1 MADDIR
7 IRVYP
12 TVDKGQSASELS
24 KVIADLEKNAKK
36 IKVGIDDKEL
46 LAQIEKLKEQIN
58 SLTKGSNTK
67 GNSKMFQ
74 GEAKSAKELVAEYK
88 KLISEK
94 DKLEKKMSK
103 QTYQGQAYKALSKDL
118 TKVNKDIESVG
129 SKIDAL
135 NKKNIKSDIT
145 SSLNSSFES
154 TIKKVTELGTSIEN
168 ALGKRKLAGNQ
179 VADIKTLQ
187 NQVEKFKQEANL
199 ENILKAD
206 KPYAEM
212 SKLITKADELSRSFK
227 KLELSDNL
235 SRSIRKAESDASI
248 LQNKIKSLYT
258 KGYGDNNAIDK
269 LFTRAKELSNINIRV
284 NGKTAEADLINLNN
298 KIKDLDTDYNKLVAD
313 MQRNKKMDV
322 FKINVSASMKQLE
335 ELRTKFTSLGKDT
348 SQIDS
353 LKAKLEGLN
362 KLTFAQ
368 AQEEFS
374 KIKTRISEVS
384 GEIPKATS
392 AMNQFNKLMNERAS
406 LEKQMSK
413 TTNNQSYAV
422 LNKQLDENLVKIR
435 NVSKELDALKN
446 KNFEPNITKS
456 LAATFNQLQ
465 DSATKTSQTIDNMF
479 KNKNL
484 TEGQISQLEA
494 LRKEMDRIK
503 GTKLDN
509 ILNVS
514 NSHETMATLLSD
526 LQNVKNIAKSI
537 EINGNFNSRLETA
550 YKKVADIGSKISDL
564 KNKGFTGSPQMVADI
579 DKVVA
584 SYEKLKNVKINI
596 NSDTA
601 VSELMELNRSIEKT
615 ESEIQRL
622 NNVAKANKQSFKID
636 AGISE
641 SLNRLEEYK
650 RVIQTLG
657 ENTAPVLAL
666 EQKLLNLLE
675 LPYDEASTRLSQVNK
690 EINKMIQNTTGIKS
704 QTDALNAFNKAI
716 TQRDTLI
723 KQLGKTPVGTETF
736 KALESEL
743 GVVEGKINTIAK
755 LLPNIKITGT
765 STETT
770 KEFAKSFD
778 NVQKSLTS
786 AETKLNEFGSKT
798 NLTKGQLQELQ
809 SLMTQLGNLKLT
821 KFGDILSSSVPYN
834 EMTKLIQSTRELEN
848 ALSNLGKNIN
858 FTGKLDSQ
866 FNTAISK
873 FKTLQSQMDSFKVTK
888 MFGDTTQL
896 DRLIQK
902 ADRLS
907 KTKIDLDSEAAEADI
922 QDLIRLANELENEFK
937 QVKEVSKINEG
948 NFNLETALKNAN
960 ATLDQ
965 LQRKYQA
972 MGKDVTPI
980 TNLRNQLN
988 GLNGVSLKEADAQIR
1003 SVTSEARLLD
1013 KALRQTSNSSK
1024 QMSSAVA
1031 TSAKKTSSFVTNLYS
1046 TLSTYSLG
1054 NILGMQI
1061 TKGIYAIKETIV
1073 DLDSAFRD
1081 MEKVAP
1087 ASFTGTKEE
1096 LQEVKELAFQTGQD
1110 VARSSVDIINSTASA
1125 FQLGIDNVKQ
1135 AMEYAKDVNMY
1146 ANVADV
1152 NEETADKYLKTI
1164 ASAYGGVTKSLEP
1177 MTKKVKGAS
1186 DSYNMLTDYM
1196 DQANYAGECKLI
1208 AQ

>member
-235 SRSIRKAESDASI
+235 ARSIRKAEADTSI

-392 AMNQFNKLMNERAS
+392 AMSQFNKLMNERAS

-422 LNKQLDENLVKIR
+422 LSKQLDENLVKIR
-435 NVSKELDALKN
+435 NVSKELDVLKN
-446 KNFEPNITKS
+446 KNFEPNITRS

-584 SYEKLKNVKINI
+584 SYEKLKINI

-716 TQRDTLI
+716 TQRDALI

-809 SLMTQLGNLKLT
+809 SLMTQLGNLKIT

-902 ADRLS
+902 ADTLS

-1146 ANVADV
+1146 ANVADI
-1152 NEETADKYLKTI
+1152 NEETSDKYLKTI

-1196 DQANYAGECKLI
+1196 DQANKI
-1208 AQ
+1208 A

>member
-46 LAQIEKLKEQIN
+46 LTQIEKLKEQIN

-74 GEAKSAKELVAEYK
+74 GEAKSAKELIAEYK

-103 QTYQGQAYKALSKDL
+103 QTYQGQAYKVLSKDL
-118 TKVNKDIESVG
+118 TKVNKDISNLGE
-129 SKIDAL
+129 KIDGL
-135 NKKNIKSDIT
+135 NKKKIKSDIT
-145 SSLNSSFES
+145 SSLTSSFES
-154 TIKKVTELGTSIEN
+154 TIKKVTELGTSLEN

-187 NQVEKFKQEANL
+187 NQIAKFKQDYNL
-199 ENILKAD
+199 ENMLKLD

-212 SKLITKADELSRSFK
+212 SKMITRADELNNAFR

-284 NGKTAEADLINLNN
+284 NGKTAEADLINLNS

-335 ELRTKFTSLGKDT
+335 ELRTKFTNLGKDT

-368 AQEEFS
+368 AQQEFS

-413 TTNNQSYAV
+413 TTDNQSYAV
-422 LNKQLDENLVKIR
+422 LNRQLEENLVKIR
-435 NVSKELDALKN
+435 NVSKELDVLKN

-509 ILNVS
+509 IINVS
-514 NSHETMATLLSD
+514 NSHEIMSTLLSD

-550 YKKVADIGSKISDL
+550 YKKVADIGAKITEL

-596 NSDTA
+596 SSDTA

-622 NNVAKANKQSFKID
+622 NNVAKSNKQSFKID

-650 RVIQTLG
+650 RIIQALG
-657 ENTAPVLAL
+657 ENTTPILTL
-666 EQKLLNLLE
+666 EQKLLNLLD
-675 LPYDEASTRLSQVNK
+675 LPYDEASTRLSQLNK
-690 EINKMIQNTTGIKS
+690 EINNMIKNTTGIKS
-704 QTDALNAFNKAI
+704 QTDALNAFNKAVA
-716 TQRDTLI
+716 QRDTLV
-723 KQLGKTPVGTETF
+723 KQLGKTPIGTETF

-743 GVVEGKINTIAK
+743 GVVESKINTIAK

-765 STETT
+765 SAETT
-770 KEFAKSFD
+770 REFAKSFD
-778 NVQKSLTS
+778 NVQKSLTN
-786 AETKLNEFGSKT
+786 AESKLTEFGSKT

-809 SLMTQLGNLKLT
+809 SLMTQLGNIKIT

-834 EMTKLIQSTRELEN
+834 EMTKLIQSTRDLEN
-848 ALSNLGKNIN
+848 ALSNLGKNVN
-858 FTGKLDSQ
+858 FTEKLDSQ

-873 FKTLQSQMDSFKVTK
+873 FKTLQSQMDNFKVTK

-902 ADRLS
+902 ADTLS

-937 QVKEVSKINEG
+937 QVKETSKINEG
-948 NFNLETALKNAN
+948 NFNLDTALKNAN

-965 LQRKYQA
+965 LQRKYQT

-1061 TKGIYAIKETIV
+1061 TKGIYAIQDTIV

-1110 VARSSVDIINSTASA
+1110 VARSSVDIINSTAAA

-1152 NEETADKYLKTI
+1152 DEQTADKYLKTI

-1177 MTKKVKGAS
+1177 MTQKVKGAS